1 MDLKDFQN
9 ENFILRYKIPLFTNT
24 RLELVNANGGIFIM
38 KATGIVRRIDDLGR
52 IVIPK
57 EIRRTMRIREGDPM
71 EIFTS
76 REGEILLKKYS
87 PVGELGEFASTLAES
102 MAQTLG
108 ELVCVTDRDV
118 VIAAAG
124 SGKKEFENKVLDIQM
139 QNAIDKRYSQIASD
153 PAKFIKIV
161 ADDEKKY
168 TRQTVAV
175 ILSHGDCIGTVII
188 LSGEK
193 SRHQDETLLQQA
205 KTMANFLG
213 KHMEQ

>member
-1 MDLKDFQN
+1 
-9 ENFILRYKIPLFTNT
+9 
-24 RLELVNANGGIFIM
+24 M

-87 PVGELGEFASTLAES
+87 PVGELSEFAGALAES

-108 ELVCVTDRDV
+108 ALVCVTDRDY

-124 SGKKEFENKVLDIQM
+124 NGKKEFEGKTLDERLQG
-139 QNAIDKRYSQIASD
+139 AIEQRIYR
-153 PAKFIKIV
+153 V
-161 ADDEKKY
+161 AEKGQKEY
-168 TRQTVAV
+168 IEMTKEGESEYQQQAVAT
-175 ILSHGDCIGTVII
+175 ILSHGDCIGAVII
-188 LSGEK
+188 LCKEK
-193 SRHQDETLLQQA
+193 GGNSEEALLQVA
-205 KTMANFLG
+205 KTAAGFIG

>member
-1 MDLKDFQN
+1 
-9 ENFILRYKIPLFTNT
+9 
-24 RLELVNANGGIFIM
+24 M

-87 PVGELGEFASTLAES
+87 PVGELGEFASAMAEAI
-102 MAQTLG
+102 AQTLG
-108 ELVCVTDRDV
+108 ELVCITDRDY

-124 SGKKEFENKVLDIQM
+124 SGKKEFEGKLLDTELQT
-139 QNAIDKRYSQIASD
+139 AIDNRCSQIIAENKS
-153 PAKFIKIV
+153 AYIKIIPE
-161 ADDEKKY
+161 DEKIY
-168 TRQTVAV
+168 ESQAIVT
-175 ILSHGDCIGTVII
+175 ILSHGDCIGAVVI
-188 LSGEK
+188 LSKNK
-193 SRHQDETLLQQA
+193 SRAQDEMLLQLA
-205 KTMANFLG
+205 RTVASFLG

>member
-1 MDLKDFQN
+1 
-9 ENFILRYKIPLFTNT
+9 
-24 RLELVNANGGIFIM
+24 M

-87 PVGELGEFASTLAES
+87 PIGELAEFASVLAES

-108 ELVCVTDRDV
+108 ELVCVTDRDYI
-118 VIAAAG
+118 IAAAG
-124 SGKKEFENKVLDIQM
+124 SGKKEVEGKLLAQEL
-139 QNAIDKRYSQIASD
+139 QSAIDQRVYRVTTNNEKD
-153 PAKFIKIV
+153 FIRIV
-161 ADDEKKY
+161 QDANIDY
-168 TRQTVAV
+168 HRQAIVT
-175 ILSHGDCIGTVII
+175 ILSHGDCIGAVLVLGKENNTNSNEAV
-188 LSGEK
+188 
-193 SRHQDETLLQQA
+193 LQVA
-205 KTMANFLG
+205 KAAAGFLG

>member
-1 MDLKDFQN
+1 
-9 ENFILRYKIPLFTNT
+9 
-24 RLELVNANGGIFIM
+24 M

-87 PVGELGEFASTLAES
+87 PVGELGEFAATIAES

-108 ELVCVTDRDV
+108 ELVCVTDRDYI
-118 VIAAAG
+118 IAAAG
-124 SGKKEFENKVLDIQM
+124 AGKKEFDGKLLDVQL
-139 QNAIDKRYSQIASD
+139 QTAIDNRCNQVTAGNPMSFVKVTPEDTKEYESQAIA
-153 PAKFIKIV
+153 
-161 ADDEKKY
+161 
-168 TRQTVAV
+168 T
-175 ILSHGDCIGTVII
+175 ILSHGDCIGAVIV
-188 LSGEK
+188 LSK
-193 SRHQDETLLQQA
+193 NNNRKQDEFLLQLA
-205 KTMANFLG
+205 KTVANFLG

>member
-1 MDLKDFQN
+1 M
-9 ENFILRYKIPLFTNT
+9 T
-24 RLELVNANGGIFIM
+24 RG
-38 KATGIVRRIDDLGR
+38 DDLGR

-87 PVGELGEFASTLAES
+87 PVGELSEFAGALAES

-108 ELVCVTDRDV
+108 ALVCVTDRDY

-124 SGKKEFENKVLDIQM
+124 NGKKEFEGKTLDERLQG
-139 QNAIDKRYSQIASD
+139 AIEQRIYR
-153 PAKFIKIV
+153 V
-161 ADDEKKY
+161 AEKGQKEY
-168 TRQTVAV
+168 IEMTKEGESEYQQQAVAT
-175 ILSHGDCIGTVII
+175 ILSHGDCIGAVII
-188 LSGEK
+188 LCKEK
-193 SRHQDETLLQQA
+193 GGNSEEALLQVA
-205 KTMANFLG
+205 KTAAGFIG

>member
-1 MDLKDFQN
+1 
-9 ENFILRYKIPLFTNT
+9 
-24 RLELVNANGGIFIM
+24 M

-87 PVGELGEFASTLAES
+87 PVGELGEFAATLAES

-108 ELVCVTDRDV
+108 VLVCVTDRDY

-124 SGKKEFENKVLDIQM
+124 NGKKELEGKLLDEQLQM
-139 QNAIDKRYSQIASD
+139 AIDQRAYRVCGKD
-153 PAKFIKIV
+153 AKEFIKIV
-161 ADDEKKY
+161 KDEEREY
-168 TRQTVAV
+168 VRQAVAT
-175 ILSHGDCIGTVII
+175 ILSHGDSIGAVVVLCKEDT
-188 LSGEK
+188 GNTE
-193 SRHQDETLLQQA
+193 EALLQVA
-205 KTMANFLG
+205 KTAAGFLG

>member
-1 MDLKDFQN
+1 
-9 ENFILRYKIPLFTNT
+9 
-24 RLELVNANGGIFIM
+24 M

-87 PVGELGEFASTLAES
+87 PVGELGEFATGLAES
-102 MAQTLG
+102 IAQTLG
-108 ELVCVTDRDV
+108 ELVCVTDRDY

-124 SGKKEFENKVLDIQM
+124 AGKKEFEGRMLDEQM
-139 QNAIDKRYSQIASD
+139 QQAIDQRTNQVLAGEKS
-153 PAKFIKIV
+153 KFIKITQE
-161 ADDEKKY
+161 DEKGY
-168 TRQTVAV
+168 ERQAIAT
-175 ILSHGDCIGTVII
+175 ILSHGDCIGSVII
-188 LSGEK
+188 LSREK
-193 SRHQDETLLQQA
+193 NNNAEEALLQIA
-205 KTMANFLG
+205 KTVATFLG

>member
-1 MDLKDFQN
+1 
-9 ENFILRYKIPLFTNT
+9 
-24 RLELVNANGGIFIM
+24 M

-87 PVGELGEFASTLAES
+87 PVGELGEFATTLAES
-102 MAQTLG
+102 VAQTLG
-108 ELVCVTDRDV
+108 ELVCVTDRDF

-124 SGKKEFENKVLDIQM
+124 TGKKEFDGKALDAQM
-139 QNAIDKRYSQIASD
+139 QSAIDKRYSQISSGD
-153 PAKFIKIV
+153 KNSFVKIV
-161 ADDEKKY
+161 PDDEKKY
-168 TRQTVAV
+168 TRQVVAT
-175 ILSHGDCIGTVII
+175 ILSHGDCIGAVAI
-188 LSGEK
+188 LSSEK
-193 SRHQDETLLQQA
+193 SQHQDETLLQQA
-205 KTMANFLG
+205 KSIATFLG

>member
-1 MDLKDFQN
+1 M
-9 ENFILRYKIPLFTNT
+9 
-24 RLELVNANGGIFIM
+24 NANGGIFYM

-87 PVGELGEFASTLAES
+87 PVGELGEFASVLAES

-108 ELVCVTDRDV
+108 ELVCVTDRDY

-124 SGKKEFENKVLDIQM
+124 SGKKEVEGKLLSQELQGVIDQRVYRVSTREQKEFVKITQEEEGEFHRQ
-139 QNAIDKRYSQIASD
+139 AIA
-153 PAKFIKIV
+153 
-161 ADDEKKY
+161 
-168 TRQTVAV
+168 T
-175 ILSHGDCIGTVII
+175 ILSHGDCIGAV
-188 LSGEK
+188 LVLGKENGANSDEVVLQVAK
-193 SRHQDETLLQQA
+193 SA
-205 KTMANFLG
+205 AGFLG

>member
-1 MDLKDFQN
+1 
-9 ENFILRYKIPLFTNT
+9 
-24 RLELVNANGGIFIM
+24 M

-87 PVGELGEFASTLAES
+87 PVGELGEFASALAES

-108 ELVCVTDRDV
+108 ELVCITDRDY

-124 SGKKEFENKVLDIQM
+124 SGKKEIEGKVLSEQL
-139 QNAIDKRYSQIASD
+139 QAAIDQRIYRVSSSD
-153 PAKFIKIV
+153 KKEFIKFLQ
-161 ADDEKKY
+161 EE
-168 TRQTVAV
+168 TREYESQAIAT
-175 ILSHGDCIGTVII
+175 ILSHGDSIGAVLI
-188 LSGEK
+188 LGKENGSNTE
-193 SRHQDETLLQQA
+193 EALLQVA
-205 KTMANFLG
+205 KTAAGFLG

>member
-1 MDLKDFQN
+1 
-9 ENFILRYKIPLFTNT
+9 
-24 RLELVNANGGIFIM
+24 M

-87 PVGELGEFASTLAES
+87 PVGELGEFASSLAES
-102 MAQTLG
+102 MAQALG
-108 ELVCVTDRDV
+108 ALVCVTDRDY

-124 SGKKEFENKVLDIQM
+124 NGKKEVEGKLLHEQL
-139 QNAIDKRYSQIASD
+139 QLAIDKRVYQVCQKD
-153 PAKFIKIV
+153 QKEFIKIV
-161 ADDEKKY
+161 QDENREY
-168 TRQTVAV
+168 ERQAVAT
-175 ILSHGDCIGTVII
+175 ILSHGDSIGAVVV
-188 LSGEK
+188 LCKENGMSSE
-193 SRHQDETLLQQA
+193 EVLLQVA
-205 KTMANFLG
+205 KTAAGFLG

>member
-1 MDLKDFQN
+1 
-9 ENFILRYKIPLFTNT
+9 
-24 RLELVNANGGIFIM
+24 M

-87 PVGELGEFASTLAES
+87 PVGELGEFAAELAES
-102 MAQTLG
+102 IAQTTG
-108 ELVCVTDRDV
+108 ELVCVTDRDY

-124 SGKKEFENKVLDIQM
+124 TGKKEYEGKILDMNFQS
-139 QNAIDKRYSQIASD
+139 AIDKRMNQVLSSEKEDVISIFQGDSKTYVRQA
-153 PAKFIKIV
+153 V
-161 ADDEKKY
+161 A
-168 TRQTVAV
+168 T
-175 ILSHGDCIGTVII
+175 ILSHGDCIGAVVI
-188 LSGEK
+188 LSKEE
-193 SRHQDETLLQQA
+193 SRNPDEVLLQLA
-205 KTMANFLG
+205 KTVAGFLG

>member
-1 MDLKDFQN
+1 
-9 ENFILRYKIPLFTNT
+9 
-24 RLELVNANGGIFIM
+24 M

-87 PVGELGEFASTLAES
+87 PVGELGEFALALAES

-108 ELVCVTDRDV
+108 ALVCVTDRDY

-124 SGKKEFENKVLDIQM
+124 NGKKEFEGRLLTEELQM
-139 QNAIDKRYSQIASD
+139 AIDQRVYRICERGQKEYL
-153 PAKFIKIV
+153 KIV
-161 ADDEKKY
+161 QEEGSDYE
-168 TRQTVAV
+168 RQAVAT
-175 ILSHGDCIGTVII
+175 ILSHGDSIGAVVVLCKENGINTEEALMQV
-188 LSGEK
+188 
-193 SRHQDETLLQQA
+193 A
-205 KTMANFLG
+205 KTAAGFLG

>member
-1 MDLKDFQN
+1 
-9 ENFILRYKIPLFTNT
+9 
-24 RLELVNANGGIFIM
+24 M

-87 PVGELGEFASTLAES
+87 PVGELGEFALALAES
-102 MAQTLG
+102 IAQTLG
-108 ELVCVTDRDV
+108 ELVCVTDRDY

-124 SGKKEFENKVLDIQM
+124 VGKKEMEGKLLADELQA
-139 QNAIDKRYSQIASD
+139 AIDQRIYRVCKREEKDFVKVTEGENAGFQRQAIA
-153 PAKFIKIV
+153 
-161 ADDEKKY
+161 
-168 TRQTVAV
+168 T
-175 ILSHGDCIGTVII
+175 ILSHGDCIGAVVI
-188 LSGEK
+188 LGKENGTNS
-193 SRHQDETLLQQA
+193 DEAVLQVA
-205 KTMANFLG
+205 KAAAGFLG

>member
-1 MDLKDFQN
+1 
-9 ENFILRYKIPLFTNT
+9 
-24 RLELVNANGGIFIM
+24 M

-87 PVGELGEFASTLAES
+87 PVGEMGEFALVLAES

-108 ELVCVTDRDV
+108 ELVCIMDRDY

-124 SGKKEFENKVLDIQM
+124 AGKKEFEGKLLDQSL
-139 QNAIDKRYSQIASD
+139 QSAIDQRAYRVLEKD
-153 PAKFIKIV
+153 KNELIKIV
-161 ADDEKKY
+161 QDDEKLFQ
-168 TRQTVAV
+168 RQIIGT
-175 ILSHGDCIGTVII
+175 ILSHGDCIGAVVI
-188 LSGEK
+188 LSKEN
-193 SRHQDETLLQQA
+193 SNNSNEVLLQQV
-205 KTMANFLG
+205 KTAAGFLG

>member
-1 MDLKDFQN
+1 
-9 ENFILRYKIPLFTNT
+9 
-24 RLELVNANGGIFIM
+24 M

-87 PVGELGEFASTLAES
+87 PVGELGEFAMALAES

-108 ELVCVTDRDV
+108 ELVCITDRDY

-124 SGKKEFENKVLDIQM
+124 NGKKEVEGKVLSEQLQSTIDQRIFRVCSREEKEYIQM
-139 QNAIDKRYSQIASD
+139 IQEEIRDYETQAIA
-153 PAKFIKIV
+153 
-161 ADDEKKY
+161 
-168 TRQTVAV
+168 T
-175 ILSHGDCIGTVII
+175 ILSHGDSIGAVLI
-188 LSGEK
+188 LGKENSTNTGEV
-193 SRHQDETLLQQA
+193 LLQVA
-205 KTMANFLG
+205 KTAAGFLG